1 MTYSIVA
8 RDPDSGELGAAV
20 QSHWFSVG
28 SVVTWA
34 RPGIGAVATQAVAD
48 PAYGPRA
55 LDLMARGVTGPD
67 ALRRLVAD
75 DRAAAMRQ
83 VAVVDAAGRVAVH
96 TGGRCIAFA
105 GDACGDQVSCQA
117 NMMASADVWPA
128 MLDAYASAAGPLARR
143 LLAALD
149 AGEAAGGDARGRQSA
164 ALLVVPAHGEPW
176 ETVVSL
182 RVEDDDEPLEELRR
196 LLGLADAY
204 ALASDADDMSARGE
218 HAAAARMY
226 REASAMAPGNHELR
240 FWAGLG
246 LAQAGELDAGVRE
259 VRAAI
264 AEQRGWRDLLARL
277 PAELAPSAAAVL
289 AEIVELEEDG

>member
-1 MTYSIVA
+1 
-8 RDPDSGELGAAV
+8 
-20 QSHWFSVG
+20 
-28 SVVTWA
+28 
-34 RPGIGAVATQAVAD
+34 
-48 PAYGPRA
+48 
-55 LDLMARGVTGPD
+55 MARGVTGPD

-96 TGGRCIAFA
+96 TGGCCIAFA

-149 AGEAAGGDARGRQSA
+149 AGESAGGDARGRQSA